1 MPSDFPIYL
10 LIVQLGFVI
19 ALYVIGSHELWN
31 VGSCHTAFISSIPDG
46 YVIGYVENAR
56 KSEAVTIAFIRCNI
70 NDKFHLFA
78 FK

>member
-56 KSEAVTIAFIRCNI
+56 KSEKKVSSHHSIHTMQY
-70 NDKFHLFA
+70 K
-78 FK
+78 